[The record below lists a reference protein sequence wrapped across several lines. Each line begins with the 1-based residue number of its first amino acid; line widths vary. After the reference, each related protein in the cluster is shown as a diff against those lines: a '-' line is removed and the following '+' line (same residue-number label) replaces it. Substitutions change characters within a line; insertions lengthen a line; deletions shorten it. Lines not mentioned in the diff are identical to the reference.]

1 MKPNPLMAAIF
12 AIILLLTFVV
22 VLRSAVGAPEVNTE
36 LHAVEENH
44 EGVAEGDTTVELG
57 ETAEEEHEKP
67 QEPEH

>member
-36 LHAVEENH
+36 PHAVEEGL
-44 EGVAEGDTTVELG
+44 EEVVEGDTTVEPG
-57 ETAEEEHEKP
+57 ETAGEEQQTP